1 MSVASW
7 SRTFLFK
14 PKPMKYCTL
23 LVLSISLFFAS
34 CEQKTNNSTQ
44 KKSDSEKDTAQV
56 VKKYPSQQKMR
67 EINEVV
73 HELEEVHSL
82 RWEKI
87 GEDQTTFR
95 EVIAYLNDDGEPLKI
110 IEQYSN
116 GNFQDQGKRH
126 FYLENGKLIA
136 FEDKRDAWLDSNT
149 FVYEEIQTFYNDQEP
164 VMTRKRTA
172 GSVSEI
178 ETSEWKTVRPESHTL
193 TQVNKILSGEDEFQT
208 HFISVIE
215 AQQGLFLLLGENKE
229 ENRYQTAIRVDEKT
243 PFIEDLLANYEEY
256 KYRPIEIQFKIEGAA
271 GQPQFQVLTNARWKD
286 EE

>member
-1 MSVASW
+1 
-7 SRTFLFK
+7 
-14 PKPMKYCTL
+14 MKYYIL
-23 LVLSISLFFAS
+23 FALSMLIFFAS
-34 CEQKTNNSTQ
+34 CEQKTNTSRQ
-44 KKSDSEKDTAQV
+44 SEKDSKKDTSQV
-56 VKKYPSQQKMR
+56 VRKYPSQQKME
-67 EINEVV
+67 EINAVV
-73 HELEEVHSL
+73 DELEEVHSL

-87 GEDQTTFR
+87 GKDQTTFT

-116 GNFQDQGKRH
+116 GNFQNQGERF

-149 FVYEEIQTFYNDQEP
+149 FVYEEVQTFYNDQEP
-164 VMTRKRTA
+164 VMTRQRTA

-193 TQVNKILSGEDEFQT
+193 TRVNKILSGEDEFQT

-215 AQQGLFLLLGENKE
+215 AQQGLFLLLGENKD
-229 ENRYQTAIRVDEKT
+229 ENRYQTAVRVDEKT
-243 PFIEDLLANYEEY
+243 PFIEDLLANYEDY
-256 KYRPIEIQFKIEGAA
+256 KYRPIEIQFRIEGGA